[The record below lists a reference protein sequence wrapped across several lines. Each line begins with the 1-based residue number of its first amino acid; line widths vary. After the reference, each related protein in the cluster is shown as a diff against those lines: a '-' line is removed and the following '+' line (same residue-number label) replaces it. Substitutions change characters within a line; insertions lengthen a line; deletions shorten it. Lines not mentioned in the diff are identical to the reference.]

1 MPVRSKKEKPLTESK
16 EGLKS
21 PKRGIE
27 LGCLLF
33 RSLFLKILDRQKSS
47 GGMLPKCKRSTGL
60 SF

>member
-33 RSLFLKILDRQKSS
+33 RSLFFENF
-47 GGMLPKCKRSTGL
+47 RSTEKLRGNT
-60 SF
+60 SEV